1 MEIENPLLETEI
13 RPEAIAVTMTTSYP
27 NWYSGSPRSVADTDK
42 IRGDLGLE
50 LIRKAADK
58 GYRVVL
64 ADTGSPEEFRSE
76 VLSLPVKLLERK
88 ADGTRAKGRKL
99 AIQTASTTEG
109 IKAIVR
115 TEPEKTSLLD
125 SVSGIVLPI
134 LRGQADIVIPKRRIE
149 DFQAS
154 CPPYMFESETQAN
167 RRYNKILRDFNMLE
181 EGDEDLDIFFGPTV
195 IGNKPEVIALF
206 LEEFA
211 YDPDTTV
218 PKEVR
223 KYVSPDDFSNSQMY
237 AVVKAL
243 ELGMRVKSVEIPFA
257 YPPSQR
263 ENEMVNMDKF
273 KNKRKT
279 QKWSILD
286 ELVLF
291 IRYLRDPDSP
301 KNVLRRIS

>member
-13 RPEAIAVTMTTSYP
+13 RPEAIAITMTTSYP
-27 NWYSGSPRSVADTDK
+27 SWYSGSPRSVADTDK
-42 IRGDLGLE
+42 TRGDLGLE
-50 LIRKAADK
+50 LIRRAADK

-64 ADTGSPEEFRSE
+64 ADTGSPKGE

-88 ADGTRAKGRKL
+88 ADGTRAKGRRL
-99 AIQTASTTEG
+99 AIQTASTIEG
-109 IKAIVR
+109 IGVIVR

-125 SVSGIVLPI
+125 SVSDIVLPI
-134 LRGQADIVIPKRRIE
+134 LRGQADIVMPKRRIE

-154 CPPYMFESETQAN
+154 YPPYMFESETQAN
-167 RRYNKILRDFNMLE
+167 RRYNKILRDFNILK

-195 IGNKPEVIALF
+195 IGNKPEAIALF

>member
-42 IRGDLGLE
+42 TRGDLGLE
-50 LIRKAADK
+50 LIRRAADK

-64 ADTGSPEEFRSE
+64 ADTGSPKGE

-88 ADGTRAKGRKL
+88 ADGTRAKGRRL
-99 AIQTASTTEG
+99 AIQTASTIEG
-109 IKAIVR
+109 IGVIVR

-125 SVSGIVLPI
+125 SVSDIVLPI
-134 LRGQADIVIPKRRIE
+134 LRGQADIVMPKRRIE

-154 CPPYMFESETQAN
+154 YPPYMFESETQAN
-167 RRYNKILRDFNMLE
+167 RRYNKILRDFNILK

-195 IGNKPEVIALF
+195 IGNKPEAIALF

>member
-1 MEIENPLLETEI
+1 METENPLLETEV
-13 RPEAIAVTMTTSYP
+13 RPETIAITMTTSYP
-27 NWYSGSPRSVADTDK
+27 SWYSSSPRSLADTDK

-50 LIRKAADK
+50 LIRRATDK

-64 ADTGSPEEFRSE
+64 ADTGSPEKFRNE
-76 VLSLPVKLLERK
+76 VLSLPIKLLERK
-88 ADGTRAKGRKL
+88 VDGTRAKGRKL
-99 AIQTASTTEG
+99 AIQTASTTKG
-109 IKAIVR
+109 IEFIVR

-125 SVSGIVLPI
+125 SIPDIVLPI
-134 LRGQADIVIPKRRIE
+134 LRGQADIVVPKRKIE

-154 CPPYMFESETQAN
+154 YPPYMFESEIQAN
-167 RRYNKILRDFNMLE
+167 RRYNKILRDFDMLE

-195 IGNKPEVIALF
+195 IRNKPETVTLF
-206 LEEFA
+206 LEEFT
-211 YDPDTTV
+211 YDSDTTV
-218 PKEVR
+218 PRGVR
-223 KYVSPDDFSNSQMY
+223 KYVNPDDFSNSQMY

-243 ELGMRVKSVEIPFA
+243 ELGMRVESVEIPFV

-273 KNKRKT
+273 KNKRKK

-301 KNVLRRIS
+301 KNVLRRIG